1 MADIKISELSEITSP
16 SDGDYLAVSTDIGGG
31 VLATRK
37 ITYINLIGS
46 AYHRIRGFVKS
57 PNTVY
62 SSRPQIVLA
71 RADAALSIT
80 NIRINLSSAAYI
92 LESTLKYADD
102 ITNFTNAVTI
112 SICDTVGGEFTFLG
126 DVSVPSGKFIYL
138 LLDAIPNTAIKD
150 FYIEVFYTYD

>member
-1 MADIKISELSEITSP
+1 MADIKISELTEITSP
-16 SDGDYLAVSTDIGGG
+16 SDGDYLAVSTDIGAG

-46 AYHRIRGFVKS
+46 AYHRIRGFIKN

-80 NIRINLSSAAYI
+80 SIRINLSSAAYT
-92 LESTLKYADD
+92 LECTLKYADD
-102 ITNFTNAVTI
+102 ITNFTNDTVI
-112 SICDTVGGEFTFLG
+112 SVCDTVGGVFTLTG
-126 DVSVPSGKFIYL
+126 DMNVPSGKFIYL
-138 LLDAIPNTAIKD
+138 LMDAIPSVNIED
-150 FYIEVFYTYD
+150 FYIEIFYTYD